1 MSKVYADIIV
11 DISQEKL
18 DKSFQYEIPENLQ
31 NQVEIGKK
39 VLVSFGNG
47 NRKISG
53 YVIGI
58 SDTPKLSPEKI
69 KPVLE
74 VVTQGVTQGIE
85 IESHL
90 IALAGWIAKNYG
102 STVNQALKT
111 VLLVKEKA
119 SAKEKKY
126 IRLLI
131 SKEEGQTYLEEFTR
145 KHYLA
150 KARLME
156 ALLENQVLEYKEAM
170 DTLKLSSSVIWT
182 L

>member
-74 VVTQGVTQGIE
+74 VVTQGIE

-102 STVNQALKT
+102 STVNQALKPC
-111 VLLVKEKA
+111 
-119 SAKEKKY
+119 
-126 IRLLI
+126 
-131 SKEEGQTYLEEFTR
+131 F
-145 KHYLA
+145 
-150 KARLME
+150 
-156 ALLENQVLEYKEAM
+156 
-170 DTLKLSSSVIWT
+170 
-182 L
+182 